1 VARQLIRRLSR
12 SALPLDTEKLACFL
26 IGCTLVHDVGGVRLA
41 GRIVETEAYL
51 PGDAASHAFR
61 GETRRNGSMFLKRG
75 HAYVYISYGVWPML
89 NISSEEAGTGA
100 AVLLRALE
108 PLSDIEAMPRG
119 PGRMRDVDVARG
131 PGRLARAMHV
141 TLKHD
146 GVDLCG
152 SGPLFLAEPLRAAEA
167 ILVTKRIGITKDADR
182 PLRFIER
189 GSRFVSGPSR
199 LNTV

>member
-1 VARQLIRRLSR
+1 
-12 SALPLDTEKLACFL
+12 
-26 IGCTLVHDVGGVRLA
+26 VHDVGGVRLS

-61 GETRRNGSMFLKRG
+61 GETKRNGSMFLKRG

-89 NISSEEAGTGA
+89 NVSSEAAGTGA

-108 PLSDIEAMPRG
+108 PVSGVDAMQRG

-141 TLKHD
+141 TLAHD

-152 SGPLFLAEPLRAAEA
+152 PGPLFLAGSLRPAEA
-167 ILVTKRIGITKDADR
+167 ILVTKRIGITKDAER
-182 PLRFIER
+182 PLRIIEK
-189 GSRFVSGPSR
+189 GSRFVSGSAR
-199 LNTV
+199 LNVG